1 MRYFNPNAFYLMQYA
16 RDERKRFLLMYGGS
30 SSAKSYS
37 AAQVL
42 LFLAYTQR
50 ENALVMRK
58 IGASINKTIY
68 EDFRLA
74 ASQLHLL
81 KAFTFTVNSIRCEN
95 GAKIDFCGIDD
106 PEKIKGI
113 SNYKRVLLEELSE
126 FEEPDFKQVRIRL
139 RGMSGQQIWATWNPI
154 SETHWIK
161 QKLLDQEKWHDMP
174 MRVEIEGFVVPSDY
188 CRVKSVKENAPK
200 VMMNPQTGEMEEQ
213 PSNIVLIQSTY
224 LNNFWVVG
232 SPDGT
237 YGFVDKQAIME
248 FDYNREHDENYYR
261 IYALGEWGI
270 LKTGSEF
277 FGSFN
282 SGKHVKRV
290 EYNPALPIHLSVD
303 NNVLPYITCT
313 MWQIEI
319 GERKV
324 VRQFGE
330 LMAEN
335 PNNTVR
341 RAAKLMAGVLRSL
354 NYAEK
359 VYLHADASTRA
370 ANTIDEEKRSFFDL
384 YISTL
389 SEEGFEVVDMAAAS
403 NPSVPMSGEF
413 INKIFEGAID
423 GVEIEIGE
431 GCKVSVNDYLS
442 VQKDVNG
449 GILKTKVK
457 NKMTGQTYE
466 DKGHC
471 CFIASTPIRTAR
483 GVIPISE
490 VKIGDFVVTEK
501 GYISVYNSFVS
512 SFNSRVFFV
521 TLNCKRMGVTYD
533 HPVYTSGGFKPIY
546 KLREG
551 DEILIY
557 KNEKLCK
564 ERLSCITVSSL
575 TAILIQNM
583 KVIERTIRDGLF
595 SMVCVKS
602 NTFTDTCGS
611 SLMVKFLKAIMY
623 ITSMA
628 ITTITHLI
636 TLLLCLVSNMF
647 LTTAR
652 TALLKLRENVKKHCV
667 TPLTKLLHGIVLPK
681 VLHGTHKTQKSRWS
695 EESTRNILASTVARP
710 LRAVLS
716 KGRNFART
724 IASRHGEDCH
734 TSMMRNVL
742 VEYAELNL
750 LSTGMLL
757 RSAVLRHVPL
767 SLGHRQDVY
776 NISTDSGT
784 YLANDILVHNCDTF
798 RYLVVDVLKSEFIE
812 FSNKR
817 KRNIYAQSGM
827 LNYFN
832 PNAEMRYERSVVY
845 MLPNIDERFV
855 LVEAAKVGEFWNVV
869 DVRFCDVVAGE
880 DMSRELERDAEVFFV
895 ECADAYFGW
904 VRDERA
910 RTSKDIRV
918 VRMSESGIDGRILS
932 KADDVRRMMRFDFE
946 KGGEY
951 AAFIENMMDYNRNSR
966 DYRQASA
973 AVSGMVEFLKRI

>member
-81 KAFTFTVNSIRCEN
+81 KAFNFTVNSIRCEN

-161 QKLLDQEKWHDMP
+161 QKLLDQEEWHDVP

-200 VMMNPQTGEMEEQ
+200 AMMNPQTGEMEEQ

-466 DKGHC
+466 DKGH
-471 CFIASTPIRTAR
+471 
-483 GVIPISE
+483 IS
-490 VKIGDFVVTEK
+490 
-501 GYISVYNSFVS
+501 
-512 SFNSRVFFV
+512 
-521 TLNCKRMGVTYD
+521 
-533 HPVYTSGGFKPIY
+533 
-546 KLREG
+546 
-551 DEILIY
+551 
-557 KNEKLCK
+557 
-564 ERLSCITVSSL
+564 
-575 TAILIQNM
+575 
-583 KVIERTIRDGLF
+583 
-595 SMVCVKS
+595 
-602 NTFTDTCGS
+602 
-611 SLMVKFLKAIMY
+611 
-623 ITSMA
+623 
-628 ITTITHLI
+628 
-636 TLLLCLVSNMF
+636 
-647 LTTAR
+647 
-652 TALLKLRENVKKHCV
+652 
-667 TPLTKLLHGIVLPK
+667 
-681 VLHGTHKTQKSRWS
+681 
-695 EESTRNILASTVARP
+695 
-710 LRAVLS
+710 
-716 KGRNFART
+716 
-724 IASRHGEDCH
+724 
-734 TSMMRNVL
+734 
-742 VEYAELNL
+742 
-750 LSTGMLL
+750 
-757 RSAVLRHVPL
+757 
-767 SLGHRQDVY
+767 
-776 NISTDSGT
+776 
-784 YLANDILVHNCDTF
+784 DTF

-812 FSNKR
+812 FTNKR

-832 PNAEMRYERSVVY
+832 PNAEMRYERRVVY

-880 DMSRELERDAEVFFV
+880 EMSRELERDAEVFFV
-895 ECADAYFGW
+895 ECSDAYFGW

>member
-16 RDERKRFLLMYGGS
+16 NDERKRFLLMYGGS

-42 LFLAYTQR
+42 LYLAYTQR
-50 ENALVMRK
+50 DNALVMRK
-58 IGASINKTIY
+58 IGASISKTIY

-139 RGMSGQQIWATWNPI
+139 RGMSGQQIWGTWNPI

-161 QKLLDQEKWHDMP
+161 QKFIDQEEWHDIP
-174 MRVEIEGFVVPSDY
+174 MSVEIEGFVIPSDY
-188 CRVKSVKENAPK
+188 CRVKSVKGNAPK
-200 VMMNPQTGEMEEQ
+200 TMTNPRTGEMEEQ

-282 SGKHVKRV
+282 SGKHVKSV
-290 EYNPALPIHLSVD
+290 DYNPALPIHLSVD

-341 RAAKLMAGVLRSL
+341 RAAKLMAGMLRSL
-354 NYAEK
+354 NYADK
-359 VYLHADASTRA
+359 VFLHADASTRA

-403 NPSVPMSGEF
+403 NPSVAMSGEF
-413 INKIFEGAID
+413 INKIFDGAID

-466 DKGHC
+466 DKAH
-471 CFIASTPIRTAR
+471 AS
-483 GVIPISE
+483 
-490 VKIGDFVVTEK
+490 
-501 GYISVYNSFVS
+501 
-512 SFNSRVFFV
+512 
-521 TLNCKRMGVTYD
+521 
-533 HPVYTSGGFKPIY
+533 
-546 KLREG
+546 
-551 DEILIY
+551 
-557 KNEKLCK
+557 
-564 ERLSCITVSSL
+564 
-575 TAILIQNM
+575 
-583 KVIERTIRDGLF
+583 
-595 SMVCVKS
+595 
-602 NTFTDTCGS
+602 
-611 SLMVKFLKAIMY
+611 
-623 ITSMA
+623 
-628 ITTITHLI
+628 
-636 TLLLCLVSNMF
+636 
-647 LTTAR
+647 
-652 TALLKLRENVKKHCV
+652 
-667 TPLTKLLHGIVLPK
+667 
-681 VLHGTHKTQKSRWS
+681 
-695 EESTRNILASTVARP
+695 
-710 LRAVLS
+710 
-716 KGRNFART
+716 
-724 IASRHGEDCH
+724 
-734 TSMMRNVL
+734 
-742 VEYAELNL
+742 
-750 LSTGMLL
+750 
-757 RSAVLRHVPL
+757 
-767 SLGHRQDVY
+767 
-776 NISTDSGT
+776 
-784 YLANDILVHNCDTF
+784 DTF
-798 RYLVVDVLKSEFIE
+798 RYLVCDVLKSEFIE

-832 PNAEMRYERSVVY
+832 PNAEMRYERRAVY

-880 DMSRELERDAEVFFV
+880 EMSKELARDAEVFFV

>member
-1 MRYFNPNAFYLMQYA
+1 MEQIPEQLRVFNPNAFYLMQYA
-16 RDERKRFLLMYGGS
+16 GDATKRFLLMYGGS
-30 SSAKSYS
+30 SSSKSYS
-37 AAQVL
+37 AAQVFL
-42 LFLAYTQR
+42 LLALT
-50 ENALVMRK
+50 EGDNALVVRK
-58 IGASINKTIY
+58 VSSSISKTIY
-68 EDFRLA
+68 EDFKVA
-74 ASQLHLL
+74 AAQLGL
-81 KAFTFTVNSIRCEN
+81 KEMFRFTVNSIRCVN

-113 SNYKRVLLEELSE
+113 SNYKRVLMEELSE
-126 FEEPDFKQVRIRL
+126 FDEADFKQIRIRL
-139 RGMSGQQIWATWNPI
+139 RGREGQQIWATWNPI

-161 QKLLDQEKWHDMP
+161 KSLIDGEKWHEVEQ
-174 MRVEIEGFVVPSDY
+174 RVELNGEEIQSEY
-188 CRVKSVKENAPK
+188 CRVKAVFTNEGKT
-200 VMMNPQTGEMEEQ
+200 MTNPQTGEMEEQ
-213 PSNIVLIQSTY
+213 PSNILLIQSTY

-290 EYNPALPIHLSVD
+290 DYNPALPIHLSVD

-341 RAAKLMAGVLRSL
+341 RAAKLMAGMLRSL
-354 NYAEK
+354 SYAEK

-403 NPSVPMSGEF
+403 NPSVAMSGEF

-466 DKGHC
+466 DKGH
-471 CFIASTPIRTAR
+471 
-483 GVIPISE
+483 IS
-490 VKIGDFVVTEK
+490 
-501 GYISVYNSFVS
+501 
-512 SFNSRVFFV
+512 
-521 TLNCKRMGVTYD
+521 
-533 HPVYTSGGFKPIY
+533 
-546 KLREG
+546 
-551 DEILIY
+551 
-557 KNEKLCK
+557 
-564 ERLSCITVSSL
+564 
-575 TAILIQNM
+575 
-583 KVIERTIRDGLF
+583 
-595 SMVCVKS
+595 
-602 NTFTDTCGS
+602 
-611 SLMVKFLKAIMY
+611 
-623 ITSMA
+623 
-628 ITTITHLI
+628 
-636 TLLLCLVSNMF
+636 
-647 LTTAR
+647 
-652 TALLKLRENVKKHCV
+652 
-667 TPLTKLLHGIVLPK
+667 
-681 VLHGTHKTQKSRWS
+681 
-695 EESTRNILASTVARP
+695 
-710 LRAVLS
+710 
-716 KGRNFART
+716 
-724 IASRHGEDCH
+724 
-734 TSMMRNVL
+734 
-742 VEYAELNL
+742 
-750 LSTGMLL
+750 
-757 RSAVLRHVPL
+757 
-767 SLGHRQDVY
+767 
-776 NISTDSGT
+776 
-784 YLANDILVHNCDTF
+784 DTF

-832 PNAEMRYERSVVY
+832 PNAEMRYERRVVY

-869 DVRFCDVVAGE
+869 DVRFCAVLPSEEMG
-880 DMSRELERDAEVFFV
+880 RELARDAEVFFV
-895 ECADAYFGW
+895 ECSEAYFGW

-932 KADDVRRMMRFDFE
+932 KSDDVRRMMRFDFE